1 MELLSL
7 VCLFV
12 LAWSARTLG
21 DETGPAVIKVTVEE
35 GSDVVLPCV
44 LSSKENLELNLFD
57 WKKDPQKQVFMYDAG
72 CHYNNGRSGQDEQF
86 KGRVSHFP
94 EELRNGNASI
104 MIRNTK
110 VADSGNYTCEF
121 PHLQPERI
129 FHIQLVVGP
138 AVIKVTVEEG
148 SNVVL
153 PCVLSSKENLEL
165 KLFDWKKDPRKE
177 VFMYDAGLHYNDG
190 RSGQDEQF
198 EGRVSHFQE
207 ELRNGNA
214 SIMIRNTKVADS
226 GNYTCDFPHL
236 QPKRIF
242 HIQLVVGACPEP
254 VVTTSK
260 ESNAVRLHCEAR
272 GASPKPEV
280 QLQDSAGNPVPAENV
295 TVTEKKGY
303 YDTILFGYVT
313 KEDHYRCVVQQKEIC
328 HQINSKDI
336 WINPG
341 AASEPS
347 ITTLDQTKDWAL
359 LQCAVRGASPKPK
372 VFWQDSA
379 GNVLPAKEPEITE
392 RGDSYDIILQITV
405 TKTDKYRCVATQ
417 EEINHQIHGEDYVH
431 LSEFHSGPTVAAV
444 IFGLLFVGG
453 VILLVLVSKGVINL
467 NCNKDQQGPTSFSS
481 NSMQPSDQDPR
492 QPLND

>member
-148 SNVVL
+148 SDVVL

-165 KLFDWKKDPRKE
+165 KLFDWKKDDQKE
-177 VFMYDAGLHYNDG
+177 VFMYDAGRHYNDDL
-190 RSGQDEQF
+190 SGQDEQLK
-198 EGRVSHFQE
+198 GRISHFPE

-226 GNYTCDFPHL
+226 GNYTCDFPRL
-236 QPKRIF
+236 QPKRQIF
-242 HIQLVVGACPEP
+242 HIKLVV
-254 VVTTSK
+254 
-260 ESNAVRLHCEAR
+260 
-272 GASPKPEV
+272 
-280 QLQDSAGNPVPAENV
+280 
-295 TVTEKKGY
+295 
-303 YDTILFGYVT
+303 
-313 KEDHYRCVVQQKEIC
+313 
-328 HQINSKDI
+328 
-336 WINPG
+336 G

-431 LSEFHSGPTVAAV
+431 LSEFPTGWAVTAV
-444 IFGLLFVGG
+444 IFGFLLV
-453 VILLVLVSKGVINL
+453 VAVVLLVLVSKGVIKL
-467 NCNKDQQGPTSFSS
+467 NCNKDQQGPTSLSS
-481 NSMQPSDQDPR
+481 NSMQPSDQDSK